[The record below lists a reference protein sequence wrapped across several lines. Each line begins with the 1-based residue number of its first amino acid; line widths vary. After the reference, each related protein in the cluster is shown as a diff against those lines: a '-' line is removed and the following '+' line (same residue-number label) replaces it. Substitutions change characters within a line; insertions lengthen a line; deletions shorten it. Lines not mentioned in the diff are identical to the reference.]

1 MENSKIL
8 NCHMKKT
15 RETKTKKK
23 KKKEKKNQN
32 FFRKTLRSNLK
43 VGKHIEYMRQK
54 LSKNMLIVKFH
65 PGMKCL

>member
-23 KKKEKKNQN
+23 QKKKKK
-32 FFRKTLRSNLK
+32 RKKRILVRGLES
-43 VGKHIEYMRQK
+43 
-54 LSKNMLIVKFH
+54 SK
-65 PGMKCL
+65 